1 LATPTDPTR
10 LDRDELIAEW
20 GIREEE
26 LRLQFES
33 LRSAQTQAQVL
44 LHRYER
50 IFAYCPLP
58 LIVIDSRAV
67 VNETNNAARHL
78 VGDELARRSNHFLNL
93 LTDDTRLGFSTAMRR
108 FVGEDAAKAQ
118 EATVQFRDRSRR
130 FDARIVSLDSQVPP
144 ETFVIMLTP
153 AGDD

>member
-1 LATPTDPTR
+1 LASTRDPTR

-26 LRLQFES
+26 LRLQFEF
-33 LRSAQTQAQVL
+33 LRSAQTQVL
-44 LHRYER
+44 LYRYER

-67 VNETNNAARHL
+67 VNETTTAARLL

-108 FVGEDAAKAQ
+108 FLGENAAGVQ
-118 EATVQFRDRSRR
+118 EATVQFRDRSQR
-130 FDARIVSLDSQVPP
+130 FDARIVSPDSQVPP
-144 ETFVIMLTP
+144 ETFVIMLTT
-153 AGDD
+153 AVSD